1 MSCTGQDI
9 VNDSIAA
16 ATNESSFSLAPEPE
30 ALRTFRVVSF
40 SVIAAFALVGN
51 LVVCRAVWRNPGP
64 KPIAHYLVS
73 NLAFAEIISMICLL
87 FTFHAYEPPYSWRLG
102 HLLCKIV
109 EPLQIASLL
118 VITTT

>member
-1 MSCTGQDI
+1 MSCTGQDS

-16 ATNESSFSLAPEPE
+16 ATNESSFSRAPEPE

-73 NLAFAEIISMICLL
+73 NLAFAEIINMICLL
-87 FTFHAYEPPYSWRLG
+87 FTFHAYEPPYSWR
-102 HLLCKIV
+102 
-109 EPLQIASLL
+109 
-118 VITTT
+118 